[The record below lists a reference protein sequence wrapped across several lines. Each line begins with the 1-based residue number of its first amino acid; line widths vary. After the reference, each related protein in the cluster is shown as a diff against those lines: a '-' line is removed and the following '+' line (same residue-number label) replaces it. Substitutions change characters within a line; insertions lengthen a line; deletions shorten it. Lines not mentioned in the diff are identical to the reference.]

1 MSLKISAIYR
11 QKFSHVINLCDT
23 LGNNLISK
31 KNHPSSDILTLL
43 NAVYTEM
50 SAYKFYDIE
59 FTCTCSLLNKKLLQ
73 SQDTLTA

>member
-11 QKFSHVINLCDT
+11 QKIFTCHQLMRHLREQPHIQ
-23 LGNNLISK
+23 
-31 KNHPSSDILTLL
+31 KNHLSSDILTLL